1 MTNLNSSG
9 VREKFKKSAQESK
22 ILVKRCDDCSTI
34 RIATILYC
42 ENCHGRKY
50 NLIEYPGMG
59 YVDTFTIHTVP
70 PEGFEDVD
78 GYAWVVFTLDDVS
91 IRASGFLPGI
101 KKPADLPIGSKVKV
115 TEFNEKHGLVLKK
128 L

>member
-1 MTNLNSSG
+1 LTNTNRSG
-9 VREKFKKSAQESK
+9 VREKFIESARDSNILAKK
-22 ILVKRCDDCSTI
+22 CDDCSTI
-34 RIATILYC
+34 RIATVLYC
-42 ENCHGRKY
+42 ENCHGSKC
-50 NLIEYPGMG
+50 NLLEYPGIG
-59 YVDTFTIHTVP
+59 YVNTFTIHTVP

-115 TEFNEKHGLVLKK
+115 NGFDERHGLVLKK

>member
-1 MTNLNSSG
+1 MNNSNSTA
-9 VREKFKKSAQESK
+9 VREKFIESAQNSK
-22 ILVKRCDDCSTI
+22 ILTRKCADCSTI
-34 RIATILYC
+34 RLATVLYC
-42 ENCHGRKY
+42 ENCHGKKF
-50 NLIEYPGMG
+50 NLIDYPGIG
-59 YVDTFTIHTVP
+59 YVNTFTIHTVP

-78 GYAWVVFTLDDVS
+78 GYAWVVFTLEGAS

-115 TEFNEKHGLVLKK
+115 NGFDEKHGLVLKK

>member
-1 MTNLNSSG
+1 LTNLNRPG
-9 VREKFKKSAQESK
+9 VREKFIESAQESK
-22 ILVKRCDDCSTI
+22 IIAKRCNDCSTI
-34 RIATILYC
+34 RIATVLYC
-42 ENCHGRKY
+42 EKCHGKKY
-50 NLIEYPGMG
+50 NSIEYPGIG
-59 YVDTFTIHTVP
+59 YVNTFTIHTVP

-78 GYAWVVFTLDDVS
+78 SYAWVVFNLDEVS

-115 TEFNEKHGLVLKK
+115 TGFDEKHGLVLKK

>member
-1 MTNLNSSG
+1 MTNTNRSG
-9 VREKFKKSAQESK
+9 VREKFIESARDSK
-22 ILVKRCDDCSTI
+22 ILAKKCDDCSTI
-34 RIATILYC
+34 RIATVLYC
-42 ENCHGRKY
+42 ENCHGSKY
-50 NLIEYPGMG
+50 NLLEYPGIG
-59 YVDTFTIHTVP
+59 YVNTFTIHTVP

-115 TEFNEKHGLVLKK
+115 NGFDEKHGLVLKK

>member
-1 MTNLNSSG
+1 LTNLNRSG
-9 VREKFKKSAQESK
+9 AREKFIESAQESK
-22 ILVKRCDDCSTI
+22 IIAKKCDDCSTI
-34 RIATILYC
+34 RIATVLYC
-42 ENCHGRKY
+42 EKCHGRKH
-50 NLIEYPGMG
+50 NLIEYPGIG
-59 YVDTFTIHTVP
+59 YVNTFTIHTVP

-78 GYAWVVFTLDDVS
+78 SYAWVVFTLDDVS

-115 TEFNEKHGLVLKK
+115 TGFDEKHGLVLKK

>member
-1 MTNLNSSG
+1 MTNTIRTA
-9 VREKFKKSAQESK
+9 VREKFIESADDFK
-22 ILVKRCDDCSTI
+22 ILAMKCDDCSTI
-34 RIATILYC
+34 RIATVLYC

-50 NLIEYPGMG
+50 NLIEYPGIG
-59 YVDTFTIHTVP
+59 YVNTFTIHTVP
-70 PEGFEDVD
+70 PDGFEDVD

-115 TEFNEKHGLVLKK
+115 TGFDEKHGLVLKK

>member
-1 MTNLNSSG
+1 LTNLNRSG
-9 VREKFKKSAQESK
+9 VREKFIESAQESK
-22 ILVKRCDDCSTI
+22 IIAKRCDDCSTI
-34 RIATILYC
+34 RIATVLYC
-42 ENCHGRKY
+42 EKCHGKKY
-50 NLIEYPGMG
+50 NLIEYPGIG
-59 YVDTFTIHTVP
+59 YVNTFTIHTVP

-78 GYAWVVFTLDDVS
+78 SYAWVVFNLDNVS

-115 TEFNEKHGLVLKK
+115 TGFDKKHGLVLKK